1 MFPGRCAG
9 EELMLPDS
17 GTFSEKVAVKNSD
30 GDDVG
35 DDIISE
41 QGTVVADDEELTVTS
56 LGDGEFVVDSISGK
70 TDYSSVLVTGVTTL
84 ENGTEVQVYQVG
96 RYSFER

>member
-1 MFPGRCAG
+1 
-9 EELMLPDS
+9 MLPDS

-30 GDDVG
+30 GDDVS

>member
-1 MFPGRCAG
+1 MFLGRCAG

-30 GDDVG
+30 GDDVS

-56 LGDGEFVVDSISGK
+56 LGDGEFVVDSFSGK